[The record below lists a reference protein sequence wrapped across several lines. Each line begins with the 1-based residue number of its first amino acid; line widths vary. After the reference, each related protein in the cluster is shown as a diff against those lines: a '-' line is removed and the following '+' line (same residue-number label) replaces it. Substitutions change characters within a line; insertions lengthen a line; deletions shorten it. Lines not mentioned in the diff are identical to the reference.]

1 MLLKFKQPIVILT
14 ITLFSLLSTQAQ
26 KGFDLSS
33 VNYTDMTNTQL
44 QLLFQQAASKGY
56 NYNDILK
63 AAKAQGLSAK
73 EIATLDKRFNT
84 ANTLRAS
91 KNSNVPDQKSR
102 LRNTNDGNTT
112 LQDSQLNN
120 SYKDGV
126 KYLVKKK
133 SDIFG
138 FEVFKGNGLL
148 TFQSNLNIPTP
159 IGYILGSG
167 DKLFIDIYGQSEAY
181 YQPEI
186 SPEGTII
193 LENFGPIH
201 LSGLTVK
208 NATKRIKNRLSKVYS
223 GINRGGK
230 NTFVNVSVGKS
241 RTIKVNI
248 VGEVAVPGSY
258 TLSAFNTVYN
268 ALYVAGGITE
278 NATLRDIKVFRNN
291 KLIRNVDIYKYLT
304 AGDASAD
311 VPLENND
318 LILVKP
324 YTNRI
329 TLNGAV
335 KIKGRFELHKN
346 ESLQDLLNYA
356 SGFTE
361 EAYAKTIK
369 VTRVVDGEYIV
380 ADINKDQF
388 EIFTPKSGDVYEVDK
403 VLDRYKNRVI
413 VNGAVYRPGV
423 YAITKGLGIKGLL
436 AKTAGLKQDALTTIA
451 YIIRTN
457 EDLSTSSISFNL
469 RDVLSGKEQDILLQK
484 EDVLTILSKNEIK
497 EDYYVEVSG
506 AINQPGTY
514 PYSKGMK
521 LKDLIL
527 KARGFNKTATGARIE
542 IARKLKGNNGDHSK
556 LAQVIVVDL
565 SKEFDL
571 LENKNNIV
579 LNPFDHITV
588 RTNPNFHEKEF
599 ASVDGQ
605 INYPGQYAIKSKN
618 ERISDLLKRAGGINE
633 FAYVKG
639 ATLMRKTEYDKKQTE
654 VNKRVT
660 TLLTLKDNLT
670 NDKDSL
676 SEFDSGLLK
685 RIKRDLDKLVITYPK
700 NKKLLK
706 YVNNTTYLALS
717 KKNDSIGRLGSVKLN
732 DSNKEVESNYLLS
745 KEEGFNMTES
755 IGINLTEIIKH
766 PGSISDLLIQSGDI
780 LHIPKK
786 LETVRLRGSL
796 LHPTTV
802 RYQKNKSLKYYINN
816 AGGFE
821 GRAKKSKTYIIYPNG
836 ETRTTKKF
844 LFFNFYPKV
853 VPGSEIIVPLK
864 PKNSSVGITG
874 IAGIASGLATLVLA
888 ISQIR

>member
-1 MLLKFKQPIVILT
+1 MLLKFKQPIVIIT
-14 ITLFSLLSTQAQ
+14 ITLFSLLSIQAQ

-63 AAKAQGLSAK
+63 AAKAQGLSAE

-84 ANTLRAS
+84 VNTLRAS
-91 KNSNVPDQKSR
+91 KNSNVPDQESR
-102 LRNTNDGNTT
+102 LRNTNDSNTT
-112 LQDSQLNN
+112 LQGSQLNS

-126 KYLVKKK
+126 EYLIKMK
-133 SDIFG
+133 SDVFG

-159 IGYILGSG
+159 LGYILGPG

-201 LSGLTVK
+201 LSGLTVE
-208 NATKRIKNRLSKVYS
+208 NATKRIENRLSKVYL
-223 GINRGGK
+223 GINGDKK

-278 NATLRDIKVFRNN
+278 NATLRDIKVYRNN
-291 KLIRNVDIYKYLT
+291 KLISKVDIYKYLT

-324 YTNRI
+324 YTNRV

-361 EAYAKTIK
+361 EAYTKTIK

-388 EIFTPKSGDVYEVDK
+388 EIFTPESGDVYEVDK

-423 YAITKGLGIKGLL
+423 ML
-436 AKTAGLKQDALTTIA
+436 
-451 YIIRTN
+451 
-457 EDLSTSSISFNL
+457 
-469 RDVLSGKEQDILLQK
+469 
-484 EDVLTILSKNEIK
+484 
-497 EDYYVEVSG
+497 
-506 AINQPGTY
+506 
-514 PYSKGMK
+514 
-521 LKDLIL
+521 
-527 KARGFNKTATGARIE
+527 
-542 IARKLKGNNGDHSK
+542 
-556 LAQVIVVDL
+556 
-565 SKEFDL
+565 
-571 LENKNNIV
+571 
-579 LNPFDHITV
+579 
-588 RTNPNFHEKEF
+588 
-599 ASVDGQ
+599 
-605 INYPGQYAIKSKN
+605 
-618 ERISDLLKRAGGINE
+618 
-633 FAYVKG
+633 
-639 ATLMRKTEYDKKQTE
+639 
-654 VNKRVT
+654 
-660 TLLTLKDNLT
+660 
-670 NDKDSL
+670 
-676 SEFDSGLLK
+676 
-685 RIKRDLDKLVITYPK
+685 
-700 NKKLLK
+700 
-706 YVNNTTYLALS
+706 
-717 KKNDSIGRLGSVKLN
+717 
-732 DSNKEVESNYLLS
+732 
-745 KEEGFNMTES
+745 
-755 IGINLTEIIKH
+755 
-766 PGSISDLLIQSGDI
+766 
-780 LHIPKK
+780 
-786 LETVRLRGSL
+786 
-796 LHPTTV
+796 
-802 RYQKNKSLKYYINN
+802 
-816 AGGFE
+816 
-821 GRAKKSKTYIIYPNG
+821 
-836 ETRTTKKF
+836 
-844 LFFNFYPKV
+844 
-853 VPGSEIIVPLK
+853 
-864 PKNSSVGITG
+864 
-874 IAGIASGLATLVLA
+874 
-888 ISQIR
+888 